1 MSLYL
6 FNQNNQF
13 QINSL
18 LFIISRTS
26 EILQDFDQITSLKFF
41 RYCRLKIDCLFFFQ
55 IIFRFEM
62 GTGFGSSAALDDIIT
77 RDGSCY

>member
-18 LFIISRTS
+18 LFIISCTS

-41 RYCRLKIDCLFFFQ
+41 RYCRLKIDLFFFQ

-77 RDGSCY
+77 RDGPCN